1 MATLVRKKDHVKG
14 TGPSAGKGDT
24 VSIDIEG
31 YLPRGDKVL
40 SEQGLTFVLGT
51 RRVIAGLE
59 AGVLGM
65 SAGGTREIRVPPHLA
80 YGEKGT
86 ATIPPQAALRLVI
99 KLQQIKKR
107 SATR

>member
-1 MATLVRKKDHVKG
+1 MATLVRKKDKMKG
-14 TGPSAGKGDT
+14 TGPTAARGDT

-40 SEQGLTFVLGT
+40 SEQGLTFVLGA

-59 AGVLGM
+59 AGILGM

-86 ATIPPQAALRLVI
+86 ATIPPRAALRLVV
-99 KLQQIKKR
+99 KLHQVKKP